1 MRLATRIALCVVL
14 VVPLTVIGADAA
26 LLGLITHDL
35 RAQQDA
41 RLQDRAAAVLPDA
54 RTLLNA
60 DRQGRTQVEANQHR
74 KLLDG
79 ATDVGVRLT
88 DAHGTLVTQGGPQP
102 GDAAALPAPGAGVTT
117 VHARQGGSGATG
129 TGTAST
135 GAAGRSWRALGV
147 RVEGAN
153 PGTLW
158 VFVPTSVTDPQVQ
171 AVRGRVLLIALLA
184 APVSGL
190 LALVVAKRATAPLR
204 RLGQRA
210 AALDPQAGAAGFGH
224 ERTGAAD
231 IDELAGVLENVLV
244 RYDEQAGRTAQALET
259 ARSFSA
265 AASHELRT
273 PLMSLQTNLDVLSA
287 HPDLPAAERADILAD
302 LRSDHRRML
311 ELLTALR
318 TLARGD
324 LVEVEAFGPLDL
336 AEPAAAAVAEL
347 HRRRPDILLDFSP
360 QPRIDPHSYP
370 ELASGIRVFGWEA
383 GLRIV
388 CDNLLAN
395 AAVHGHTPGQ
405 PARIAVRLDRQDGQ
419 AVLTVDDSGPGIAPQ
434 ERAAVFDRFHRRR
447 DSPGSGLGLTLVAQQ
462 VALHRGTV
470 SVSTPP
476 DGRGC
481 RMEVRLP
488 LISSDATTVALPARR
503 DWIGAAS
510 DPH

>member
-1 MRLATRIALCVVL
+1 MT
-14 VVPLTVIGADAA
+14 TVRGRAAAGGGAADAA
-26 LLGLITHDL
+26 
-35 RAQQDA
+35 A
-41 RLQDRAAAVLPDA
+41 
-54 RTLLNA
+54 
-60 DRQGRTQVEANQHR
+60 
-74 KLLDG
+74 
-79 ATDVGVRLT
+79 
-88 DAHGTLVTQGGPQP
+88 
-102 GDAAALPAPGAGVTT
+102 
-117 VHARQGGSGATG
+117 
-129 TGTAST
+129 
-135 GAAGRSWRALGV
+135 RSWRVLAV
-147 RVEGAN
+147 RVNGAT

-190 LALVVAKRATAPLR
+190 IALAVAGRATAPLR
-204 RLGQRA
+204 RLGRRA
-210 AALDPQAGAAGFGH
+210 AALDPRAGAAGFGH
-224 ERTGAAD
+224 ERTGVGD
-231 IDELAGVLENVLV
+231 IDDLAAVLESVLA
-244 RYDEQAGRTAQALET
+244 RYDEQAERTAQALET

-273 PLMSLQTNLDVLSA
+273 PLMSLQTNLDVLTA
-287 HPDLPAAERADILAD
+287 HPELSAAERADILAD
-302 LRSDHRRML
+302 LRGDHRRML

-347 HRRRPDILLDFSP
+347 HRRRPEIAVDFSP
-360 QPRIDPHSYP
+360 QPRIDPGSYP

-395 AAVHGHTPGQ
+395 AAVHGHAPGQ

-434 ERAAVFDRFHRRR
+434 DRAAVFDRFHRRR

-470 SVSTPP
+470 TVSTPP

-488 LISSDATTVALPARR
+488 LISSDANTVALPARR
-503 DWIGAAS
+503 DWIGAAPS
-510 DPH
+510 G